1 MAARADARAHGTL
14 CKLEQRRKKGF
25 SQSFDGL
32 GVVFFFS
39 FLLMRV
45 RARALLLRLL
55 AKCFVKT
62 EHFYHVSFSFLL
74 SMEKSDWL
82 VSVTVCVP
90 TSRKTSIYD
99 HDQR

>member
-45 RARALLLRLL
+45 RARA
-55 AKCFVKT
+55 
-62 EHFYHVSFSFLL
+62 
-74 SMEKSDWL
+74 
-82 VSVTVCVP
+82 SVTTIGEVFCENRTFLPRFFFFSSVDGKKRLARVSNCVC
-90 TSRKTSIYD
+90 TNE
-99 HDQR
+99 